1 MRVFVTGAA
10 GFIGFHLCRRL
21 LKEGHEVLGA
31 DNLNAYYDV
40 RLKEGRL
47 KQLEGNPRFR
57 FFRQDLAER
66 PAAQKLIQDQEPEVI
81 LHLAAQ
87 AGVRYSIENPQAYVD
102 SNLTGFTN
110 ILEAARSLQVR
121 HLVYASSSSVYG
133 ANNQVPFSVE
143 DRADHPLS
151 FYAATK
157 RANELMAYS
166 YSHLFGLPVTGL
178 RFFTVYGPWGRPDMS
193 YFLFAK
199 AIRGGKPIKVFNHGD
214 MRRDFT
220 YVDDIIEGLVRIMN
234 LPATGEKPP
243 YQLFNIGNNKPVQ
256 LMDFIGHMED
266 LLGQKAVTEMLPL
279 QPGDMLETSANIDS
293 LAAKTGYTPQTGI
306 RDGLKQFVEWYL
318 EWEGKGLF

>member
-1 MRVFVTGAA
+1 MRIFVTGAA
-10 GFIGFHLCRRL
+10 GFIGFHLCGRL

-40 RLKEGRL
+40 RLKQGRL
-47 KQLEGNPRFR
+47 RQLEGNPRFQ
-57 FFRQDLAER
+57 FFQQDLGER
-66 PAAQKLIQDQEPEVI
+66 PAAQKLLQDQKPEVI
-81 LHLAAQ
+81 VHLAAQ

-102 SNLTGFTN
+102 SNLIGFTN
-110 ILEAARSLQVR
+110 ILEAARSLKLR

-133 ANNQVPFSVE
+133 ANNRVPFSVE

-193 YFLFAK
+193 YFLFSK
-199 AIRGGKPIKVFNHGD
+199 AIRAGKAIKVFNHGD

-220 YVDDIIEGLVRIMN
+220 YVDDIIEGVVRIMA
-234 LPATGEKPP
+234 LPPAGEKPP
-243 YQLFNIGNNKPVQ
+243 YQLFNIGNNNPVP
-256 LMDFIGHMED
+256 LMEFIHHLED
-266 LLGQKAVTEMLPL
+266 LLDQKAVMELLPL
-279 QPGDMLETSANIDS
+279 QAGDMLETAADIDS
-293 LAAKTGYTPQTGI
+293 LVKKTSYAPQTHI
-306 RDGLKQFVEWYL
+306 RDGLKKFVDWYL
-318 EWEGKGLF
+318 EWEKKGIF

>member
-1 MRVFVTGAA
+1 MRIFVTGAA
-10 GFIGFHLCRRL
+10 GFIGFHLCLRL

-40 RLKEGRL
+40 RLKQERL
-47 KQLEGNPRFR
+47 RQLQKNASFK
-57 FFRQDLAER
+57 FFQQDLSER
-66 PAAQKLIQDQEPEVI
+66 PAAQNLIQDQKPEIIV
-81 LHLAAQ
+81 HLAAQ

-102 SNLTGFTN
+102 SNLIGFAN
-110 ILEAARSLQVR
+110 ILEAARTLKVR

-166 YSHLFGLPVTGL
+166 YSHLFGIPVTGL

-199 AIRGGKPIKVFNHGD
+199 AIRAGKEIKVFNHGD

-220 YVDDIIEGLVRIMN
+220 YVDDIIEGVVRITN
-234 LPATGEKPP
+234 LPPTGEKPP
-243 YQLFNIGNNKPVQ
+243 YQLFNIGNNNPVP
-256 LMDFIGHMED
+256 LMEFIHHLED
-266 LLGQKAVTEMLPL
+266 LLGQKARMQLLPL
-279 QPGDMLETSANIDS
+279 QPGDMLETAADIDT
-293 LAAKTGYTPQTGI
+293 LVLKTGYAPQTHI
-306 RDGLKQFVEWYL
+306 RDGLKRFVDWYL
-318 EWEGKGLF
+318 EWENKGIF